1 VGSVGYARVVR
12 LRQAVLVARELD
24 PVVGGLREELGLAEP
39 FHDPGVGRFG
49 LRNAVM
55 ALGDAFVEVVSPVRE
70 GTAAGRHLERLGG
83 DGGYMVMF
91 QLDDVPA
98 ARARAAGAGVREVFA
113 VELPDIVDV
122 HLHPG
127 DVGGAIVALDAAVPR
142 GSWRWGGPAWEG
154 RVPDHG
160 PGTITGAT
168 VAAADPEA
176 MAARWG
182 YVLGTAPAADGVALA
197 LEGGGELRF
206 QPADGCP
213 EGLVA
218 VTARAPRGDRTVD
231 VGGVRFELSA
241 AATRG

>member
-24 PVVGGLREELGLAEP
+24 PVVGALREELGLAEP
-39 FHDPGVGRFG
+39 FHDPGVERFG

-98 ARARAAGAGVREVFA
+98 ARARAAGAGIREVFA
-113 VELPDIVDV
+113 VELPDILDV
-122 HLHPG
+122 HLHPR
-127 DVGGAIVALDAAVPR
+127 DVGGAIVALDAPVPA

-168 VAAADPEA
+168 VAAADPGA
-176 MAARWG
+176 MAARWAH
-182 YVLGTAPAADGVALA
+182 VLGAPLTADGAALA
-197 LEGGGELRF
+197 LDGGGQLRF
-206 QPADGCP
+206 QPADGRP

-218 VTARAPRGDRTVD
+218 VTGRATGDERAVD
-231 VGGVRFELSA
+231 VGGVRFEISA